1 VLAIFAF
8 FVSSFMLPHIVY
20 GTAPMT

>member
-1 VLAIFAF
+1 LAIFAF